1 MKRASRL
8 VQASSSSLIAFRNQ
22 TNKSFLSPFTTMTSS
37 IVIGRRV
44 SSRSS
49 LNFMGNNY
57 CNFDRNISSLYHTC
71 LKSAA
76 EDRSTM
82 DGSRDM
88 HGTTVLCV
96 RKAGKVC
103 LQADGQV
110 TLGNVVMKGN
120 ARKLRQIGQDVIAGF
135 AGSTADAITLF
146 ERLESKLEEYPG
158 QLMRACV
165 EMAKLW
171 RTDKYLRK
179 LEAVMIVAD
188 KNITLI
194 ITGNGDV
201 LEPTEGGANDSV
213 VGIGSGGHYA
223 ISAAK
228 ALLDVDGFDAEAI
241 AQKAMLIAGEICIY
255 TNTNFTKLILEEK
268 DGKLEI
274 TEK

>member
-1 MKRASRL
+1 
-8 VQASSSSLIAFRNQ
+8 
-22 TNKSFLSPFTTMTSS
+22 
-37 IVIGRRV
+37 
-44 SSRSS
+44 
-49 LNFMGNNY
+49 
-57 CNFDRNISSLYHTC
+57 
-71 LKSAA
+71 
-76 EDRSTM
+76 M

-96 RKAGKVC
+96 RKGGKVC
-103 LQADGQV
+103 IQADGQV
-110 TLGNVVMKGN
+110 TLGHVVMKGN
-120 ARKLRQIGQDVIAGF
+120 ARKLRIVGQDVIAGF

-146 ERLESKLEEYPG
+146 ERLESKLEEHPG

-194 ITGNGDV
+194 LTGNGDV

-228 ALLDVDGFDAEAI
+228 ALLDIDGYDAEKI

-255 TNTNFTKLILEEK
+255 TNTSFTKLILEEK
-268 DGKLEI
+268 DGQVEI
-274 TEK
+274 RDQ